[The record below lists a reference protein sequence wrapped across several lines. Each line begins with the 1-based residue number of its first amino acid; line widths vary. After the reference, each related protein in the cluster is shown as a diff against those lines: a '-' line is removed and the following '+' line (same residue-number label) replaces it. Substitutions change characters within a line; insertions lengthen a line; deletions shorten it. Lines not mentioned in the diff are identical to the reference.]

1 MRNLIFILVFGMLFV
16 SCKKEKPKQEEPP
29 KEVVQKEKTLKEY
42 MVDSWETTYLKI
54 EMPTFYNTD
63 SLRVIE
69 ETYDENSAR
78 RAQSI
83 YNADGTFSSWFINS
97 FGEDTGQTSVGEW
110 DVKGDSL
117 YISFVYQG
125 RDMKVRYFIEK
136 TPEGF
141 NGRSIYDWDDD
152 GEFIDTLQM
161 KTKRI
166 VLGN

>member
-1 MRNLIFILVFGMLFV
+1 MRNLIFILAFGMLFV
-16 SCKKEKPKQEEPP
+16 CCKKEKSQPQSTQKETPKT
-29 KEVVQKEKTLKEY
+29 EKTLKEY

-54 EMPTFYNTD
+54 EMPTFYQTD
-63 SLRVIE
+63 SIRVIE

-83 YNADGTFSSWFINS
+83 YNADGTFSAWFVDGQ
-97 FGEDTGQTSVGEW
+97 GEDTGQTSVGEW

-125 RDMKVRYFIEK
+125 RDMQVRYFIEK
-136 TPEGF
+136 TTEGF
-141 NGRSIYDWDDD
+141 YGRSIYDWDND